1 MSVALRA
8 YTYADLA
15 AMPDDGNRYEII
27 GGELIVAPAPT
38 TNHQRVVNRLS
49 TLLTFHVWERDL
61 GEVFTAP
68 LDVVLSPYNTIQ
80 PDILFIAGDRSH
92 ITDGRTIAGAPD
104 LVIEVL
110 SGRTRGV
117 DLVRK
122 KAMYATAGVREH
134 WIADPVSRTLTL
146 FALVN
151 GEYEPMAQAD
161 GTARS
166 VTVSG
171 FEIAAADV
179 FAGLWAED

>member
-1 MSVALRA
+1 MSVVLRT

-15 AMPDDGNRYEII
+15 EMPDDGNRYEII
-27 GGELIVAPAPT
+27 GGELIVAPLPT
-38 TNHQRVVNRLS
+38 TNHQRVANRLS
-49 TLLTFHVWERDL
+49 TLLSLYVWDRDL

-80 PDILFIAGDRSH
+80 PDILFIAGARSH
-92 ITDGRTIAGAPD
+92 ISDGRIIAGAPD

-122 KAMYATAGVREH
+122 KAMYATAGVREY

-146 FALVN
+146 CTLVN
-151 GEYEPMAQAD
+151 GEYEPMEQAD
-161 GTARS
+161 GMARS
-166 VTVSG
+166 MVVAG
-171 FEIAAADV
+171 FEIDVADV
-179 FAGLWAED
+179 FAGLREED